1 MGSTSDKDVLIF
13 EEVDDTFSCT
23 VSKGLSDKYIY
34 ISSWH
39 TDRSEYRIVEADNP
53 DGEFKVFLPREGKHE
68 YSLKDGVDRFY
79 IVTNDNDNKNF
90 KLVEA
95 PLTIPTNKNEWKVFN
110 YFILLFILLFI
121 LKFILKFILLL
132 KFLGRNS
139 S

>member
-1 MGSTSDKDVLIF
+1 LGSSKDTDVLIF
-13 EEVDDTFSCT
+13 EEVDDTFSCS
-23 VSKGLSDKYIY
+23 VSKSLSDKYIY

-39 TDRSEYRIVEADNP
+39 TDRSEYRVVEADHP

-95 PLTIPTNKNEWKVFN
+95 PLTIPTNKNEWKVIPF
-110 YFILLFILLFI
+110 FTFSFLFF
-121 LKFILKFILLL
+121 FCF
-132 KFLGRNS
+132 FFVFCFFCT
-139 S
+139 